1 MSYTIRYALA
11 FLTFAICLVAW
22 YPVSDMAKQVLSA
35 LEQYMLRYP
44 PEKVY
49 VLTDKPHYAVGEN
62 LWYKG
67 WLVNGADH
75 FPNSPSKLVYVELVS
90 ANDSVVLQQTVKVIE
105 GTMNGDFFLP
115 YDLQSGHYVLRAYTG
130 WMRNFS
136 HNFFFERD
144 VRIGNLDSELIPP
157 PITQNKLSMRFFPE
171 GGEWVVGLPAVLGVE
186 AVSNRGFVP
195 NELVVAIMDGSGDE
209 ITQFVVDSTG
219 LSMFEMTPKYGETYK
234 AVITESGDP
243 QHVGQ
248 SFDLPSVLSI
258 GFQMYVD
265 ATDIKEIGIRI
276 MNNIDPGTS
285 KSDEI
290 LIMGH
295 VRGIVYYAAVG
306 RADRDEFIAQIDRSR
321 FPPGIIQFTLF
332 TGVGVPVAERVV
344 YNPDPTP
351 ITVSVL
357 SNKAMYSTREMV
369 ELTISVQDADGEP
382 VDGNLAVSVTDASQ
396 VEWPK
401 NHLNI
406 RNYLQLVS
414 DLEAIVQHPGIYDQL
429 DKKHLVSADK
439 LMLTRGWRRF
449 EWQKIMSLNGPDIVY
464 PLEQGLTIGGTVMNK
479 QNNRV
484 ATGQNVILALIGDVK
499 EFYDTETDDKGTF
512 KFENVLYPDSTEV
525 LVQTLDSRKKR
536 HYDIVLDTINRY
548 DPRSQKKSTIFLDHD
563 VNSRYL
569 AYMRQSR
576 VRDQIDRSFGLSND
590 MRLLGEITVT
600 AERDVLLPA
609 LRRSLIVQA
618 DKVIKAEDVGGYA
631 TNPLEMLRGRTAAF
645 RVTGVGSDM
654 TVTFNRGIS
663 WGAAPVPLFILD
675 GMEVDLTTILSI
687 PASNVENIELLT
699 DVGNLAIYGSR
710 GGNGVIAV
718 NTKPGGAV
726 FAEREGIINRAFAG
740 YYIPREF
747 YAPDYSEQLV
757 IHAKPDSR
765 STIYWDPNVIMNSS
779 GTSRVRFWTSDDTGS
794 RFQNR
799 EITYRVHVEGITST
813 GKPIVGSTYINVK

>member
-1 MSYTIRYALA
+1 
-11 FLTFAICLVAW
+11 
-22 YPVSDMAKQVLSA
+22 
-35 LEQYMLRYP
+35 MLRNP

-49 VLTDKPHYAVGEN
+49 VLTDKPHYAAGEN

-67 WLVNGADH
+67 WLINGADH
-75 FPNSPSKLVYVELVS
+75 FPNSPSKLMYVELVS
-90 ANDSVVLQQTVKVIE
+90 PNDSVVLQQTVRIND
-105 GTMNGDFFLP
+105 GTLNGDFFLP
-115 YDLQSGHYVLRAYTG
+115 YELQSGHYVLRAYTG

-136 HNFFFERD
+136 HDFFFERD
-144 VRIGNLDSELIPP
+144 VLIGNLENESVPP
-157 PITQNKLSMRFFPE
+157 PITQNELNMRFFPE
-171 GGEWVVGLPAVLGVE
+171 GGEWVAGLPAVLGVE
-186 AVSNRGFVP
+186 AVSSRRFVS
-195 NELVVAIMDGSGDE
+195 NELIIAVMDGNGNE

-219 LSMFEMTPKYGETYK
+219 LSTFEMTPKHGETYK
-234 AVITESGDP
+234 AVITESWDP

-248 SFDLPSVLSI
+248 SFELPTVLSV
-258 GFQMYVD
+258 GFQMHID
-265 ATDIKEIGIRI
+265 ATDLQEIGIRI
-276 MNNIDPGTS
+276 MNNIEAASS

-306 RADRDEFIAQIDRSR
+306 RADREEFIAQVDRGR

-332 TGVGVPVAERVV
+332 THAGAPVAERVV

-357 SNKAMYSTREMV
+357 SSKATYTTRDLA

-382 VDGNLAVSVTDASQ
+382 VDGNLAVSVTDANQ
-396 VEWPK
+396 VDWPK
-401 NHLNI
+401 NHLNF

-414 DLEAIVQHPGIYDQL
+414 DVDVRVQHPGQYDQL
-429 DKKHLVSADK
+429 DAASMILADK

-449 EWQKIMSLNGPDIVY
+449 DWQKVMASDGPVLTY

-479 QNNRV
+479 QNKRV

-499 EFYDTETDDKGTF
+499 EFYDTETDEVGKFTF
-512 KFENVLYPDSTEV
+512 KNLLYPDSTDV

-536 HYDIVLDTINRY
+536 HYDILLDAIITY
-548 DPRSQKKSTIFLDHD
+548 DPRVRQKRVQVLDN
-563 VNSRYL
+563 VNSLYMSYL
-569 AYMRQSR
+569 TQSR
-576 VRDQIDRSFGLSND
+576 FRDQIDRSFGLSND
-590 MRLLGEITVT
+590 TRLLDEITVT
-600 AERDVLLPA
+600 AERETLPPPQ
-609 LRRSLIVQA
+609 RRSLIVQA

-631 TNPLEMLRGRTAAF
+631 SNPLEMLRGRTAAF

-663 WGAAPVPLFILD
+663 WGAAPVPLFLLD
-675 GMEVDLTTILSI
+675 GMEVDLITLLSV

-699 DVGNLAIYGSR
+699 DVGSLAIYGSR
-710 GGNGVIAV
+710 GSNGVIAV

-726 FAEREGIINRAFAG
+726 FAEREGIINRSFAG

-747 YAPDYSEQLV
+747 YAPDYSKQLV
-757 IHAKPDSR
+757 IHEKPDSR
-765 STIYWDPNVIMNSS
+765 STIHWDPNVIMNSY
-779 GTSRVRFWTSDDTGS
+779 GIGYIRFWTSDDTGP

-799 EITYRVHVEGITST
+799 ETTYRVHVEGITST

>member
-1 MSYTIRYALA
+1 MSHTIRYALA
-11 FLTFAICLVAW
+11 ISVLALCLVAW
-22 YPVSDMAKQVLSA
+22 HPVSDLATRVLSA
-35 LEQYMLRYP
+35 LEHYMLRYP

-62 LWYKG
+62 IWYKG

-90 ANDSVVLQQTVKVIE
+90 SLNTVVLQQTVMVTE

-115 YDLQSGHYVLRAYTG
+115 YDLQSGHYVLRAYTC

-136 HNFFFERD
+136 HKFFFERD
-144 VRIGNLDSELIPP
+144 IRIGNLENEFLPP
-157 PITQNKLSMRFFPE
+157 PITQNELIMRFFPE
-171 GGEWVVGLPAVLGVE
+171 GGEWVAGLPAVLGVE
-186 AVSNRGFVP
+186 AISNRGFVP
-195 NELVVAIMDGSGDE
+195 NELVVAVMDGSGIK

-219 LSMFEMTPKYGETYK
+219 LSTLEMTPKYGETYK

-243 QHVGQ
+243 HHIGQ
-248 SFDLPSVLSI
+248 SFELPNVLSI

-265 ATDIKEIGIRI
+265 ATDVKEIGIRI
-276 MNNIDPGTS
+276 TNNIDPALS

-295 VRGIVYYAAVG
+295 VRGFVYYAAVG
-306 RADRDEFIAQIDRSR
+306 RVDRDEFIAQVDRGR

-357 SNKAMYSTREMV
+357 SNKAIYSTREMV

-401 NHLNI
+401 NHINI
-406 RNYLQLVS
+406 RNYIQLVS

-429 DKKHLVSADK
+429 DEKHLVSADK

-548 DPRSQKKSTIFLDHD
+548 DPRSQKSTIFLDHD

-600 AERDVLLPA
+600 AERDVLQPA

-654 TVTFNRGIS
+654 TVTFNRGIN
-663 WGAAPVPLFILD
+663 WGSDPVPLFILD

-779 GTSRVRFWTSDDTGS
+779 GTNRVRFWTSDDTGP

-799 EITYRVHVEGITST
+799 ETTYRVHIEGITST
-813 GKPIVGSTYINVK
+813 GKPIIGSTYINVR

>member
-548 DPRSQKKSTIFLDHD
+548 DPRSQKSTIFLDHD

-654 TVTFNRGIS
+654 TVTFNRGIN
-663 WGAAPVPLFILD
+663 WGSDPVPLFILD

-765 STIYWDPNVIMNSS
+765 TTIYWDPNVIMNSS
-779 GTSRVRFWTSDDTGS
+779 GTNRVRFWTSDDTGS

-799 EITYRVHVEGITST
+799 ETTYRVHVEGITST

>member
-548 DPRSQKKSTIFLDHD
+548 DPRSQKSTIFLDHD

-654 TVTFNRGIS
+654 TVTFNRGIN
-663 WGAAPVPLFILD
+663 WGSDPVPLFILD

>member
-1 MSYTIRYALA
+1 MSHTIRYALA
-11 FLTFAICLVAW
+11 FLAFAICLVAW

-157 PITQNKLSMRFFPE
+157 PITQNKLTMRFFPE

-219 LSMFEMTPKYGETYK
+219 LSIFEMTPKYGETYK

-618 DKVIKAEDVGGYA
+618 DKVIKAEDVDGYA

-799 EITYRVHVEGITST
+799 ETTYRVHVEGITST